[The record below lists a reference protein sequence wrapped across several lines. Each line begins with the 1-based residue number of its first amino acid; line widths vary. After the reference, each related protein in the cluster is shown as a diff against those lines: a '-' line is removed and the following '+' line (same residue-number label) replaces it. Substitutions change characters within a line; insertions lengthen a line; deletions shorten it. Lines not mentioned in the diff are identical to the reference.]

1 MSEVVEAVVNDWVVE
16 RLAINVRV
24 CMSEHIKDVQP
35 NMERLKY
42 LGLVY
47 LLRNYPRQDI
57 LVTPVT
63 LPYLIDQY
71 VSVLDT
77 TEGISFDYKEISNKF
92 GDLYHDARVNLR
104 PTDIMTLRQ
113 FIAAVLQPLEK
124 SVLPALTL

>member
-24 CMSEHIKDVQP
+24 CMSEHIKSVQP

-47 LLRNYPRQDI
+47 LLRNYPRQDV

-71 VSVLDT
+71 IAVLDT

-92 GDLYHDARVNLR
+92 GDLYHDARENLR